1 MAARKTSV
9 PEKSPHLRP
18 APVEAALAGG
28 RVLDR
33 HQDRAA
39 PLAADAY
46 ALGEAERDEQQRGEH
61 PDLREGRQETYEGR
75 GDPHDEEREDQHGL
89 APDPVPVV
97 PEDDAPHRPRH

>member
-1 MAARKTSV
+1 
-9 PEKSPHLRP
+9 
-18 APVEAALAGG
+18 
-28 RVLDR
+28 VLDR

-46 ALGEAERDEQQRGEH
+46 ALGEAQRDEQQRGEH

-97 PEDDAPHRPRH
+97 PEDDAPHRPRHEADRVGRKREQRPGRLAEVREE